1 MKKALIAFGLF
12 VLLVCQASAYTVSV
26 DTYVANAGK
35 TVTVPVM
42 IDDVAGLSYAGATL
56 TYDPQVL
63 VVTKAEAGSLKDVM
77 SEDFTTTDTN
87 GTINVTIFAN
97 GNVVAGSGSIANITF
112 ALREGTDGQYSDIAV
127 SEVSLGEATGVRD
140 VTYGKTV
147 NTVNG
152 MVRVM
157 ATSAQVSRLESAETI
172 CADTVLGTLALDA
185 GDAIQA
191 SDNQTAIRVA
201 GAVTASG
208 AIAVKAPVN
217 GWASGTYAL
226 LSTTTAG
233 LTFTGVD
240 GEITSETANGIT
252 TYYAAVT
259 VAGEIPLVA
268 EDAEEV
274 LTAGDK
280 NLIRANAQAAFA
292 GKTDSASL
300 ALKALYESAS
310 RIEVAG
316 PKGRID
322 VIADMGISPAFAPA
336 LDATGTLK
344 LTFAMP
350 QLVITSFDAQTGAVR
365 FKVTPGE
372 GNQIVSE
379 IATGYI
385 HVFGTNNLGE
395 KMRYISSV
403 GFDLTPYLKAET
415 KGEGVLNV
423 TLGTHSFLKIKV
435 ENVSRKEGD
444 RE

>member
-1 MKKALIAFGLF
+1 MKNAITTFGLF
-12 VLLVCQASAYTVSV
+12 VLLASQASAYTVSV

-63 VVTKAEAGSLKDVM
+63 VVTKAEAGTLKSVM
-77 SEDFTTTDTN
+77 ADDFTTSDTN

-97 GNVVAGSGSIANITF
+97 GNVAAGSGSIANITF

-127 SEVSLGEATGVRD
+127 SEVSLGEATGVKD

-157 ATSAQVSRLESAETI
+157 ATSAQVTRLESAETI

-191 SDNQTAIRVA
+191 SDSQTAIRVA

-240 GEITSETANGIT
+240 GTITSETANGIT

-259 VAGEIPLVA
+259 VAGELPLVA
-268 EDAEEV
+268 EDSEEV

-310 RIEVAG
+310 RIQVVG
-316 PKGRID
+316 PKGSIG
-322 VIADMGISPAFAPA
+322 VIADMGIAPAFAPA

-344 LTFAMP
+344 LTYAMP

-423 TLGTHSFLKIKV
+423 TLGTHTFLKVKV

>member
-1 MKKALIAFGLF
+1 MKNAITTFGLF
-12 VLLVCQASAYTVSV
+12 VLLASQASAYTVSV

-42 IDDVAGLSYAGATL
+42 IDDVAGLSYADATL

-63 VVTKAEAGSLKDVM
+63 VVTKAEAGTLKSVM
-77 SEDFTTTDTN
+77 ADDFTTSDTN

-97 GNVVAGSGSIANITF
+97 GNVAAGSGSIANITF

-127 SEVSLGEATGVRD
+127 SEVSLGEATGVKD

-157 ATSAQVSRLESAETI
+157 ATSAQVTRLESAETI

-191 SDNQTAIRVA
+191 SDSQTAIRVA

-240 GEITSETANGIT
+240 GTITSETANGIT

-259 VAGEIPLVA
+259 VAGELPLVA
-268 EDAEEV
+268 EDSEEV

-310 RIEVAG
+310 RIQVVG
-316 PKGRID
+316 PKGSIG
-322 VIADMGISPAFAPA
+322 VIADMGIAPAFAPA

-344 LTFAMP
+344 LTYAMP

-423 TLGTHSFLKIKV
+423 TLGTHTFLKVKV